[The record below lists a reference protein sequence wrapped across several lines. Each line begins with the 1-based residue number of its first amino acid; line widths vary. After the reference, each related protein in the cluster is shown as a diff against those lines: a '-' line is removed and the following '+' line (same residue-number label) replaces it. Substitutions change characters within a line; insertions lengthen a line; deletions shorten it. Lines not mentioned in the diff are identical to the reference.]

1 MYDRSTG
8 ENDLG
13 KAEEMDLNLHSTIDL
28 HNGVQ
33 MPRFGLGTA
42 RMTDVEVVS
51 RAVRHALQ
59 GGYRLVD
66 TSKNYENEEPVGL
79 GIRQSGL
86 PEEQVFLTTKLEVE
100 DYSYE
105 GARRGFEGSLRR
117 LGLNTID
124 LYLIHSAEGDSQQRK
139 DTWRGMVELLQGD
152 QCRSVGVSNYEISHI
167 QEIESMGMELPVV
180 NQIEL
185 SPFNYQKQ
193 RRLVEYCQQR
203 QIQLMAYSPLGV
215 GEALDDRRV
224 KELAQRYGKTPAQIL
239 LRWSLQ
245 HDFIVIPKSDNPER
259 IDENAQLYDFAISAE
274 DMEAMDRW

>member
-1 MYDRSTG
+1 M
-8 ENDLG
+8 E
-13 KAEEMDLNLHSTIDL
+13 LNLQSKLTL

-59 GGYRLVD
+59 SGYRLVD

-86 PEEQVFLTTKLEVE
+86 PEGEVFLTTKLEEE
-100 DYSYE
+100 DFGYE
-105 GARRGFEGSLRR
+105 GTKRGFRGSLER
-117 LGLNTID
+117 LGLTKVD
-124 LYLIHSAEGDSQQRK
+124 LYLIHSPEFGAQERK
-139 DTWRGMVELLQGD
+139 DTWRGMLDLLQGG
-152 QCRSVGVSNYEISHI
+152 QCRSVGVSNYEIQHI
-167 QEIESMGMELPVV
+167 EEIESMGAELPVV

-193 RRLVEYCQQR
+193 RRLVEYCMER
-203 QIQLMAYSPLGV
+203 QIYLMAYSPLGV
-215 GEALDDRRV
+215 GEALDDQRV
-224 KELAQRYGKTPAQIL
+224 KEMAQRYGKTPAQVL

-245 HDFIVIPKSDNPER
+245 HDFIVIPKSDNPQR
-259 IDENAQLYDFAISAE
+259 IEENGQLYDFEISMQ
-274 DMEAMDRW
+274 DMQAMDKW